1 MPRIQKSK
9 LNKGYQRKLQ
19 ALRKSLGKKIGD
31 LFMPR
36 IQTSKLNKGHQRKLK
51 ALRKSLGKKIADEA
65 FSKWLKEVASGKNK
79 ASKIDPVA
87 ARLAGCIVREDK
99 KKKLKLP
106 RGGYLIRR
114 GFQGVI
120 LAEAV
125 PTKPKKAKATAK
137 PKKTKAA
144 IKPKKK
150 VATKPKNRNPAAKKA
165 APKKKAA
172 RKKR

>member
-1 MPRIQKSK
+1 MPPFQV
-9 LNKGYQRKLQ
+9 
-19 ALRKSLGKKIGD
+19 
-31 LFMPR
+31 
-36 IQTSKLNKGHQRKLK
+36 SKLNKGHQRKLT

-65 FSKWLKEVASGKNK
+65 FSKWQKETASGKSK

-87 ARLAGCIVREDK
+87 ARLANCIGKEDK

-120 LAEAV
+120 LAEAAPAKRKKKKTV
-125 PTKPKKAKATAK
+125 AKPKKAKAAAK
-137 PKKTKAA
+137 PKKKASA
-144 IKPKKK
+144 KPKKLK
-150 VATKPKNRNPAAKKA
+150 PATKKA

>member
-19 ALRKSLGKKIGD
+19 
-31 LFMPR
+31 
-36 IQTSKLNKGHQRKLK
+36 

-87 ARLAGCIVREDK
+87 ARLAGCIGREDK

-106 RGGYLIRR
+106 RGGYNVRR

-120 LAEAV
+120 LLE
-125 PTKPKKAKATAK
+125 TA
-137 PKKTKAA
+137 
-144 IKPKKK
+144 
-150 VATKPKNRNPAAKKA
+150 PAR
-165 APKKKAA
+165 PKKKAA
-172 RKKR
+172 AKPKKRKPAVKKGTPKKTVRKKR

>member
-1 MPRIQKSK
+1 MPRIQE
-9 LNKGYQRKLQ
+9 
-19 ALRKSLGKKIGD
+19 
-31 LFMPR
+31 
-36 IQTSKLNKGHQRKLK
+36 TKLNKGHQRKLK

-65 FSKWLKEVASGKNK
+65 FSKWLKEMASGKKK

-87 ARLAGCIVREDK
+87 ARLAACIGKEDK

-106 RGGYLIRR
+106 RGGYLVRR

-120 LAEAV
+120 LAEAA
-125 PTKPKKAKATAK
+125 PAK

-150 VATKPKNRNPAAKKA
+150 AAAKPKKRKPAAKKA
-165 APKKKAA
+165 APKKTS
-172 RKKR
+172 RNKR

>member
-1 MPRIQKSK
+1 MPRIQTSK

-19 ALRKSLGKKIGD
+19 
-31 LFMPR
+31 
-36 IQTSKLNKGHQRKLK
+36 

-87 ARLAGCIVREDK
+87 ARLAGCIGREDK

-120 LAEAV
+120 LAKAV

-137 PKKTKAA
+137 PKKKVA
-144 IKPKKK
+144 IKPRKKP
-150 VATKPKNRNPAAKKA
+150 AAKPKKRKPAAKKA
-165 APKKKAA
+165 TPKKKSA
-172 RKKR
+172 RTQSL

>member
-1 MPRIQKSK
+1 
-9 LNKGYQRKLQ
+9 
-19 ALRKSLGKKIGD
+19 
-31 LFMPR
+31 MPR

-87 ARLAGCIVREDK
+87 ARLAGCIGREDK

-125 PTKPKKAKATAK
+125 PTKPK
-137 PKKTKAA
+137 
-144 IKPKKK
+144 
-150 VATKPKNRNPAAKKA
+150 NWNPAAKKA

>member
-1 MPRIQKSK
+1 MT
-9 LNKGYQRKLQ
+9 
-19 ALRKSLGKKIGD
+19 
-31 LFMPR
+31 R
-36 IQTSKLNKGHQRKLK
+36 IQTSKLHKGHQRKLK

-87 ARLAGCIVREDK
+87 ARLAGCIGREDK

-137 PKKTKAA
+137 PKKRK
-144 IKPKKK
+144 
-150 VATKPKNRNPAAKKA
+150 PAAKKTTPMRA
-165 APKKKAA
+165 TPKT
-172 RKKR
+172 R

>member
-9 LNKGYQRKLQ
+9 FNKGYQRKLQ

-51 ALRKSLGKKIADEA
+51 ALRKSLGKKIADKA

-87 ARLAGCIVREDK
+87 ARLAGCIGREDK

-137 PKKTKAA
+137 PKKKVA
-144 IKPKKK
+144 IKPRKKP
-150 VATKPKNRNPAAKKA
+150 AAKPKKRKPAAKKA
-165 APKKKAA
+165 TPKKKSA

>member
-1 MPRIQKSK
+1 MPRIQET
-9 LNKGYQRKLQ
+9 Q
-19 ALRKSLGKKIGD
+19 
-31 LFMPR
+31 
-36 IQTSKLNKGHQRKLK
+36 LNKGHLRKLK

-65 FSKWLKEVASGKNK
+65 FSKWLKEMASGKKK
-79 ASKIDPVA
+79 AFKIDPVA
-87 ARLAGCIVREDK
+87 ARLADCIGKEDK

-125 PTKPKKAKATAK
+125 PAKPKKKAAAK

-144 IKPKKK
+144 TKPKKK
-150 VATKPKNRNPAAKKA
+150 IAAKPKKRKPVAKKA
-165 APKKKAA
+165 APKKTS